1 MKLLMENWRKYLN
14 ESESLEGFTY
24 LSASP
29 WSSAAARQEWGE
41 EINTSIEEGDDYIAQ
56 RWPGLTKKVIE
67 DNYPYLLSAEGFAEA
82 LSSAPIE
89 NLSLSQMKN
98 IHNHAQVHDIIEM
111 YENNKTS
118 EQIHDEIYKFFK
130 GRTTDPDASGKSYP
144 KESSYQRWVDMF
156 KKSDS
161 IDKPS
166 VVIELPDGGLAHVS
180 GQTRQTGA
188 LTNRKIVP
196 YAVLKPVGGES
207 DETPT

>member
-1 MKLLMENWRKYLN
+1 MKLLLENWREYLL
-14 ESESLEGFTY
+14 ESTDGFTY

-29 WSSAAARQEWGE
+29 WSAAVASQEWGE
-41 EINTSIEEGDDYIAQ
+41 EINTSIEEGDNYITQ
-56 RWPGLTKKVIE
+56 RWPGLNKKVIE
-67 DNYPYLLSAEGFAEA
+67 DNYPYLLSAEGFAKA

-98 IHNHAQVHDIIEM
+98 IHNHAQVHDIIKM
-111 YENNKTS
+111 YEKNMTP
-118 EQIHDEIYKFFK
+118 EQVHGEIYKFFQ

-196 YAVLKPVGGES
+196 YAVLKPIAGGS

>member
-1 MKLLMENWRKYLN
+1 MKWK
-14 ESESLEGFTY
+14 
-24 LSASP
+24 
-29 WSSAAARQEWGE
+29 
-41 EINTSIEEGDDYIAQ
+41 
-56 RWPGLTKKVIE
+56 
-67 DNYPYLLSAEGFAEA
+67 
-82 LSSAPIE
+82 
-89 NLSLSQMKN
+89 
-98 IHNHAQVHDIIEM
+98 
-111 YENNKTS
+111 NKTS
-118 EQIHDEIYKFFK
+118 EQIHDEIYKFFQ

-196 YAVLKPVGGES
+196 YAVLKPITEES
-207 DETPT
+207 DETNS